1 MPVRMAPTFRE
12 RYCQRW
18 SISFDKFEQHLLPR
32 VLYLHA
38 RPLHRVLALGPGHFA
53 TDREFLRNVGDIRS
67 RRLFHAEAAEFHDA
81 LQNQGVLRRWLRL
94 RVSAE
99 RTRRLMEECWG
110 RAESAAPSSPV
121 SER

>member
-1 MPVRMAPTFRE
+1 MAPTFRE

-18 SISFDKFEQHLLPR
+18 SISTDEFEQHLLPR

-38 RPLHRVLALGPGHFA
+38 RPLHRALALHRGHFA
-53 TDREFLRNVGDIRS
+53 ADREFLRNVGDIRS
-67 RRLFHAEAAEFHDA
+67 RRFFHAEAAEFHDA
-81 LQNQGVLRRWLRL
+81 LQNQGVLHRWLRL

-99 RTRRLMEECWG
+99 RTRRLMEDCWE
-110 RAESAAPSSPV
+110 RLENAAALPSV